1 MSFGVN
7 KSSTEAPTFHA
18 SFEVGFRPRNISA
31 IINATVS
38 LADLCVAGDSL
49 LQFDVTQL
57 RKLTLSH
64 IMSRGHCGLVPF
76 QHRFV
81 NSHNESRIGK
91 LFATVSASVA
101 GDANFENFTFSA
113 DTTEY
118 PLAASLVASIL
129 EWVRG
134 TLIDSLNSATRSST
148 EQADSYCTAGHKFG
162 FDDDPPVLSDDE
174 FADQW
179 LFPIMSLIFAVV
191 MAAQVMFYII
201 QSWPGTHNSNVEST

>member
-1 MSFGVN
+1 MN
-7 KSSTEAPTFHA
+7 KSSTEAPTVHA

-31 IINATVS
+31 TINASVS
-38 LADLCVAGDSL
+38 LADLFVDGDSL
-49 LQFDVTQL
+49 LQFDITKL
-57 RKLTLSH
+57 RKLSLSH
-64 IMSRGHCGLVPF
+64 MMSRGHCGLVPF
-76 QHRFV
+76 QHRFL
-81 NSHNESRIGK
+81 NSRNESSIGN
-91 LFATVSASVA
+91 LFGIVSASVE

-118 PLAASLVASIL
+118 PMAASLVASLL

-162 FDDDPPVLSDDE
+162 FDDDPPILSDV

-179 LFPIMSLIFAVV
+179 LFPIMSIIFAVV
-191 MAAQVMFYII
+191 MAAQVMFYLI
-201 QSWPGTHNSNVEST
+201 QSWPSAHNINDESL